1 MNGVLEESGIVVVA
15 VEWINAT
22 KEGRQVEMEYS
33 VCSEREGVMLLLSA
47 TTNTPGVL

>member
-1 MNGVLEESGIVVVA
+1 MCRHGLLNEWSVGESGIVVVA

-33 VCSEREGVMLLLSA
+33 VCSERERE
-47 TTNTPGVL
+47 